1 MSQRARRRRRRL
13 RTSGRKKLLLAF
25 GVPLALAGIGIIAGA
40 VWVISIYNTAP
51 SLASLTPV
59 TRGDVSKVYAA
70 DGSLI
75 GVIHSDKI
83 RQPIPS
89 AQIPQDL
96 KDATVAIEDRRYYE
110 HGGVDPSAII
120 RAGWEDLLAGGKPV
134 EGGST
139 ITQQLV
145 RNLYIS
151 HPQETVKRKII
162 EAHLANDEEDQHSK
176 DWILTEYLNTAPYG
190 TNNGATAIGVE
201 AAAQEYYSKHAHD
214 LTLPEAAMIAGLP
227 QAPSQYNPLLNPRA
241 ALARRNEVLQAMQ
254 KQGVITTSEYQSALA
269 TGLDLH
275 PGHKYSRIS
284 QPYIFDLVKQE
295 LEDRYGVNTIQNGGL
310 KVFTTIQPQLQAA
323 AQSAVDSCSVCYSGG
338 GPASA
343 LASVDPSNGK
353 IVALAST
360 QRYSANSQFNFA
372 AHAHR
377 QPGSS
382 FKVYDLTTAI
392 KQGVDPN
399 STFYDGSSPKTL
411 QIDDAGSTWTVNNAE
426 PGGGVYPLTQAT
438 WDSVNVVFAQL
449 GLDMGPENIARTAY
463 EMGITSPL
471 GVKGPHDIPCKGGA
485 HCFIPPADAIGG
497 LSVGVTPLE
506 QADAYATL
514 ANGGVHHDP
523 TAIDKVVFP
532 GGNVDEPSGSRGK
545 RVLTQGQAYD
555 VTKVLEGVITSGT
568 GAGYTYMGCQS
579 EAGKTGTSE
588 DLSDAWFVGYTPLYS
603 TAVWTG
609 HPLSR
614 ASTGF
619 GGPTSG
625 PIWRSYMEAAQGGDC
640 PDFQVPSTLPSLTA
654 YHGEHTASSSS
665 SCYSPTSATSTST
678 STTSFSN
685 SCGSSTTY
693 QPTTTT
699 DHNNGHDKGAY
710 APGVGQKPAPS
721 PKPKPAPKPA
731 PAPAPPPSP
740 EPPPPTGGAGP

>member
-1 MSQRARRRRRRL
+1 MTQRARRRRRRL
-13 RTSGRKKLLLAF
+13 RDSGRKKLLLGLGIPF
-25 GVPLALAGIGIIAGA
+25 TMVGIGVVAA
-40 VWVISIYNTAP
+40 AAWVISVYDSAP
-51 SLASLTPV
+51 SLANLEPITK
-59 TRGDVSKVYAA
+59 GAVSKVYAA

-83 RQPIPS
+83 RQPISS
-89 AQIPQDL
+89 ARMPQDL
-96 KDATVAIEDRRYYE
+96 KDATVAIEDRRFYS
-110 HGGVDPSAII
+110 HGGIDPSAIV
-120 RAGWEDLLAGGKPV
+120 RAGWEDLVAGGKPR

-151 HPQETVKRKII
+151 DPQDTLKRKII
-162 EAHLANDEEDQHSK
+162 EAHLANDEENQHSK
-176 DWILTEYLNTAPYG
+176 DWILTKYLNTASYG
-190 TNNGATAIGVE
+190 TNEGATAIGVE
-201 AAAQEYYSKHAHD
+201 AAAETYYSKHARD

-241 ALARRNEVLQAMQ
+241 ALARRNEVLHAMEQQGKISSSDYQDALGQGLGLNPGQ
-254 KQGVITTSEYQSALA
+254 KYN
-269 TGLDLH
+269 
-275 PGHKYSRIS
+275 RIR

-295 LEDRYGVNTIQNGGL
+295 LEDRYGLNTVQNGGL
-310 KVFTTIQPQLQAA
+310 KVYTTIQPRLQQA

-343 LASVDPSNGK
+343 LASVDPSNGE

-360 QRYSANSQFNFA
+360 QRYSEDSQFNFA
-372 AHAHR
+372 AHAQR

-392 KQGVDPN
+392 KQGIDPD
-399 STFYDGSSPKTL
+399 STYYDGSSPKTL
-411 QIDDAGSTWTVNNAE
+411 EIPGGSSWTVNNAE
-426 PGGGVYPLTQAT
+426 QGGGTMALTQAT

-449 GLDMGPENIARTAY
+449 GLDVGPANIAKTAY
-463 EMGITSPL
+463 QMGITSPL
-471 GVKGPHDIPCKGGA
+471 GVKGSRDIPCKVGP

-506 QADAYATL
+506 QANAYATL
-514 ANGGVHHDP
+514 ANGGTHHDA
-523 TAIDKVVFP
+523 TAIDRVVFP
-532 GGNVDEPSGSRGK
+532 SGKVDEPSSSEGK
-545 RVLTQGQAYD
+545 RVLTEGEAYE

-568 GAGYTYMGCQS
+568 GAGYTSIGCQS

-588 DLSDAWFVGYTPLYS
+588 DLSDAWFVGYTPIYS

-625 PIWRSYMEAAQGGDC
+625 PIWRSYMEAAQGGEC
-640 PDFQVPSTLPSLTA
+640 PDFEIPTTMPDLTSF
-654 YHGEHTASSSS
+654 HGKHTASGSSSS
-665 SCYSPTSATSTST
+665 SYGTSTST
-678 STTSFSN
+678 
-685 SCGSSTTY
+685 Y
-693 QPTTTT
+693 PTTT
-699 DHNNGHDKGAY
+699 Y
-710 APGVGQKPAPS
+710 
-721 PKPKPAPKPA
+721 
-731 PAPAPPPSP
+731 
-740 EPPPPTGGAGP
+740 PTTSSGDSGSGGSTP

>member
-1 MSQRARRRRRRL
+1 MSQRSRRRRRRV
-13 RTSGRKKLLLAF
+13 RDSGRKKLILAL
-25 GVPLALAGIGIIAGA
+25 GVPLTMVAIAAVAAGA
-40 VWVISIYNTAP
+40 WVISVYNSAP
-51 SLASLTPV
+51 SLASLQPI
-59 TRGDVSKVYAA
+59 TRGAVSKVYAA
-70 DGSLI
+70 DGSLV

-83 RQPIPS
+83 RQPVGS

-96 KDATVAIEDRRYYE
+96 KDATVAIEDKRFYN
-110 HGGVDPSAII
+110 HGGIDPSAII
-120 RAGWEDLLAGGKPV
+120 RAGWEDLVAGGKPQQ
-134 EGGST
+134 GGST

-145 RNLYIS
+145 RNLYIAN
-151 HPQETVKRKII
+151 PQDTLRRKII
-162 EAHLANDEEDQHSK
+162 EAHLANEEEDQHSK
-176 DWILTEYLNTAPYG
+176 DWILTKYLNTAPYG

-201 AAAQEYYSKHAHD
+201 AAAETYYSKHARD

-227 QAPSQYNPLLNPRA
+227 QAPSEYNPILNPRA
-241 ALARRNEVLQAMQ
+241 ALARRNEVLGAMRQ
-254 KQGVITTSEYQSALA
+254 QGEITASEYTDAVGEGL
-269 TGLDLH
+269 GLD
-275 PGHKYSRIS
+275 PGHKYSRIN

-295 LEDRYGVNTIQNGGL
+295 LQDRYGVNTVQNGGL
-310 KVFTTIQPQLQAA
+310 KVYTTLQPRLQAA

-360 QRYSANSQFNFA
+360 QRYSENSQFNFA
-372 AHAHR
+372 AHAQR

-392 KQGVDPN
+392 RQGIDPD
-399 STFYDGSSPKTL
+399 STYYDGSSPKTL
-411 QIDDAGSTWTVNNAE
+411 ETPGGIPWTVNNAE
-426 PGGGVYPLTQAT
+426 QGGGTMALTQAT

-449 GLDMGPENIARTAY
+449 GLDVGPANIAKTAY
-463 EMGITSPL
+463 AMGITSPL
-471 GVKGPHDIPCKGGA
+471 GIKGSRDIPCKFGR

-523 TAIDKVVFP
+523 TAIDRVVFP
-532 GGNVDEPSGSRGK
+532 SGKVDEPSADEGK
-545 RVLTQGQAYD
+545 RVLTEGEAYE

-568 GAGYTYMGCQS
+568 GAGYTYMGCSS

-588 DLSDAWFVGYTPLYS
+588 DLSDAWFVGYTPKYS

-625 PIWRSYMEAAQGGDC
+625 PIWRSFMEAAQGSDC
-640 PDFQVPSTLPSLTA
+640 PDFQVPSSLPSLSA
-654 YHGEHTASSSS
+654 FHGKHTAGGSSSS
-665 SCYSPTSATSTST
+665 YGSSSSTYGTSTST
-678 STTSFSN
+678 
-685 SCGSSTTY
+685 Y
-693 QPTTTT
+693 PTTT
-699 DHNNGHDKGAY
+699 Y
-710 APGVGQKPAPS
+710 P
-721 PKPKPAPKPA
+721 
-731 PAPAPPPSP
+731 
-740 EPPPPTGGAGP
+740 